1 MRPPPPRIRAPTHP
15 PTRSPPLHP
24 DPSFDALVPLGWD
37 DRAAALY
44 SSVAEPH
51 HRPARVGRV
60 DRDRC
65 TAVTATG
72 TLRARADVLPVT
84 GDWVALRTAP
94 EPFVDVVL
102 PRWSAL
108 EREGQLLAANLDVVF
123 VVASLDRPL
132 NLNRIE
138 RELVLAW
145 DGGAR
150 PVVVLTKADTTPDA
164 GLLAKTVSERAIG
177 VDVVTTSAA
186 TDEGT
191 GDVLAHLRPNRTAVL
206 LGPSGAGKSTLA
218 NRLLR
223 EEAQATTAVREG
235 DHKGRHTTS
244 SRHLLAVPGG
254 GVLIDTP
261 GLRSVGLTPGAEDG
275 VALAF
280 PDVEEVAAGCR
291 FRDCRH
297 AGEPGC
303 AVAVAVED
311 GRLDRD
317 RVASYRKLRAELEE
331 AAKEPWARAAD
342 NQQARIVHRAMKRL
356 PKKKR

>member
-1 MRPPPPRIRAPTHP
+1 MF
-15 PTRSPPLHP
+15 S

-37 DRAAALY
+37 ERVATLY
-44 SSVAEPH
+44 ASVATEDH
-51 HRPARVGRV
+51 QPARVGRV

-65 TAVTATG
+65 TVRTASG
-72 TLRARADVLPVT
+72 QLRAAADVLPTT
-84 GDWVALRTAP
+84 GDWVALRL
-94 EPFVDVVL
+94 EPRPAVDIIL

-108 EREGQLLAANLDVVF
+108 EREGQLLAADIDVVF

-145 DGGAR
+145 DSGAR
-150 PVVVLTKADTTPDA
+150 PVVVLTKADAAADA
-164 GLLAKTVSERAIG
+164 EVLSKTVAARAVG
-177 VDVVTTSAA
+177 TDVVLTSAA
-186 TDEGT
+186 DGRGVEE
-191 GDVLAHLRPNRTAVL
+191 VLAHLRPNRTAVL
-206 LGPSGAGKSTLA
+206 LGPSGAGKSTLV
-218 NRLLR
+218 NRLLS
-223 EEAQATTAVREG
+223 EEAQETGDVREG

-244 SRHLLAVPGG
+244 SRHLLVIPGG

-261 GLRSVGLTPGAEDG
+261 GLRSVGLTGAEGG

-280 PDVEEVAAGCR
+280 PDVEEMAQGCR

-303 AVAVAVED
+303 AVVAAVED

-317 RVASYRKLRAELEE
+317 RVASYRKLQGELEE
-331 AAKEPWARAAD
+331 SVKEPWAKAAE
-342 NQQARIVHRAMKRL
+342 NQQARIVHRAMKKL
-356 PKKKR
+356 PRKKR

>member
-1 MRPPPPRIRAPTHP
+1 M
-15 PTRSPPLHP
+15 SS
-24 DPSFDALVPLGWD
+24 DSSFDALVPLGWD
-37 DRAAALY
+37 DRVAALY

-51 HRPARVGRV
+51 HQPARVGRV

-65 TAVTATG
+65 TVRTATG
-72 TLRARADVLPVT
+72 QLRAAAPVLPTT
-84 GDWVALRTAP
+84 GDWVALRTDP
-94 EPFVDVVL
+94 EPAVDVVL

-108 EREGQLLAANLDVVF
+108 EREGQLLAADIDVVF

-145 DGGAR
+145 DSGAR
-150 PVVVLTKADTTPDA
+150 PVVILTKADATPDA
-164 GLLAKTVSERAIG
+164 SMLAKTVDARAVG
-177 VDVVTTSAA
+177 VVVVTTSAA
-186 TDEGT
+186 TGHGVDEL
-191 GDVLAHLRPNRTAVL
+191 LAHLRPNRTAVL
-206 LGPSGAGKSTLA
+206 LGPSGAGKSTLV

-223 EEAQATTAVREG
+223 DESEATGEVREG

-244 SRHLLAVPGG
+244 SRHLLVIPGG

-261 GLRSVGLTPGAEDG
+261 GLRSVGLTGAEGG

-280 PDVEEVAAGCR
+280 PDVEEIAEGCR

-297 AGEPGC
+297 TGEPGC
-303 AVAVAVED
+303 AIVAAVED

-317 RVASYRKLRAELEE
+317 RVASYLKLQGEMEDS
-331 AAKEPWARAAD
+331 AKEPWLKAAES
-342 NQQARIVHRAMKRL
+342 QQGRIVHRAVKKL

>member
-1 MRPPPPRIRAPTHP
+1 V
-15 PTRSPPLHP
+15 SSDL
-24 DPSFDALVPLGWD
+24 SFDALVPLGWD
-37 DRAAALY
+37 DRVAALY
-44 SSVAEPH
+44 ASVAEPRH
-51 HRPARVGRV
+51 QPARVGRV

-65 TAVTATG
+65 TVRTATG
-72 TLRARADVLPVT
+72 QLRAAADVLPTT
-84 GDWVALRTAP
+84 GDWVALS
-94 EPFVDVVL
+94 VDPRPAVDAIV

-108 EREGQLLAANLDVVF
+108 EREGQLLAADIDVVF

-145 DGGAR
+145 DSGAR
-150 PVVVLTKADTTPDA
+150 PVVILTKADATPEA
-164 GLLAKTVSERAIG
+164 EVLAKTVAARAVG
-177 VDVVTTSAA
+177 VDVITSSAA
-186 TDEGT
+186 SGLGVDE
-191 GDVLAHLRPNRTAVL
+191 VLSHLRPNRTAVL
-206 LGPSGAGKSTLA
+206 LGPSGAGKSTLV

-223 EEAQATTAVREG
+223 DETQVQATGDVREG

-244 SRHLLAVPGG
+244 SRHLLVIPGG

-261 GLRSVGLTPGAEDG
+261 GLRSVGLTGAEGG

-280 PDVEEVAAGCR
+280 PDIEEMGESCR

-297 AGEPGC
+297 TNEPGC
-303 AVAVAVED
+303 AVVAAVED

-317 RVASYRKLRAELEE
+317 RVASYRKLQGELEDSV
-331 AAKEPWARAAD
+331 KEPWAKAAES
-342 NQQARIVHRAMKRL
+342 QQSRVVHRAMKKL

>member
-1 MRPPPPRIRAPTHP
+1 MSSET
-15 PTRSPPLHP
+15 
-24 DPSFDALVPLGWD
+24 SFDALVPLGWD
-37 DRAAALY
+37 DRVAALY
-44 SSVAEPH
+44 ASVAQPH
-51 HRPARVGRV
+51 HEPARVGRV

-65 TAVTATG
+65 TVRTATG
-72 TLRARADVLPVT
+72 QLRAAAPVLPTT
-84 GDWVALRTAP
+84 GDWVALRTDP
-94 EPFVDVVL
+94 EPAVDVVL

-108 EREGQLLAANLDVVF
+108 EREGQLLAADIDVVF

-145 DGGAR
+145 DSGAR
-150 PVVVLTKADTTPDA
+150 PVVILTKADATPDA
-164 GLLAKTVSERAIG
+164 GMLAKTVDARAVG

-186 TDEGT
+186 TGQGVDEL
-191 GDVLAHLRPNRTAVL
+191 LAHLRPNRTAVL
-206 LGPSGAGKSTLA
+206 LGPSGAGKSTLV

-223 EEAQATTAVREG
+223 DESEATGEVREG

-244 SRHLLAVPGG
+244 SRHLLVIPGG

-261 GLRSVGLTPGAEDG
+261 GLRSVGLTGAEGG

-280 PDVEEVAAGCR
+280 PDVEEMAEGCR

-297 AGEPGC
+297 TGEPGC
-303 AVAVAVED
+303 AVVGAVED

-317 RVASYRKLRAELEE
+317 RVASYLKLQGEMEDS
-331 AAKEPWARAAD
+331 AKEPWLKAAES
-342 NQQARIVHRAMKRL
+342 QQGRVVHRAMKKL

>member
-1 MRPPPPRIRAPTHP
+1 M
-15 PTRSPPLHP
+15 SSDL
-24 DPSFDALVPLGWD
+24 SFDALVPLGWD
-37 DRAAALY
+37 DRVAALY
-44 SSVAEPH
+44 ASVAEPH
-51 HRPARVGRV
+51 HQPARVGRV

-65 TAVTATG
+65 TVRTATG
-72 TLRARADVLPVT
+72 QLRAAAPVLPTT
-84 GDWVALRTAP
+84 GDWVALRTDP
-94 EPFVDVVL
+94 EPVVDVVL

-108 EREGQLLAANLDVVF
+108 EREGQLLAADIEVVF

-145 DGGAR
+145 DSGAR
-150 PVVVLTKADTTPDA
+150 PVVILTKADATPEADV
-164 GLLAKTVSERAIG
+164 LAKTVDARAVG

-186 TDEGT
+186 TGQGVDELLG
-191 GDVLAHLRPNRTAVL
+191 HLRPNRTAVL
-206 LGPSGAGKSTLA
+206 LGPSGAGKSTLV

-223 EEAQATTAVREG
+223 SESEATGEVREG

-244 SRHLLAVPGG
+244 SRHLLVIPGG

-261 GLRSVGLTPGAEDG
+261 GLRSVGLTGAEGG

-280 PDVEEVAAGCR
+280 PDVEEIGQGCR

-303 AVAVAVED
+303 AVVAAVKD
-311 GRLDRD
+311 GRLDPD
-317 RVASYRKLRAELEE
+317 RVASYLKLQGELEDSV
-331 AAKEPWARAAD
+331 KEPWLKAAES
-342 NQQARIVHRAMKRL
+342 QQGRIVHRAMKKL
-356 PKKKR
+356 PKKTR

>member
-1 MRPPPPRIRAPTHP
+1 VSA
-15 PTRSPPLHP
+15 

-37 DRAAALY
+37 DRVAALY
-44 SSVAEPH
+44 ASVAEPH
-51 HRPARVGRV
+51 HQPARVGRV

-65 TAVTATG
+65 TVRTATG
-72 TLRARADVLPVT
+72 QLRAAAGVLPTT
-84 GDWVALRTAP
+84 GDWVALRTDP
-94 EPFVDVVL
+94 RPTVDVIL

-108 EREGQLLAANLDVVF
+108 EREGQLLAADIDVVF

-145 DGGAR
+145 DSGAR
-150 PVVVLTKADTTPDA
+150 PVVILTKADATPEA
-164 GLLAKTVSERAIG
+164 EVLAKTVVARAVG
-177 VDVVTTSAA
+177 VDVILSSAA
-186 TDEGT
+186 SGLGVAE
-191 GDVLAHLRPNRTAVL
+191 VLGHLRPNRTAVL
-206 LGPSGAGKSTLA
+206 LGPSGAGKSTLV
-218 NRLLR
+218 NRLLAAGPR
-223 EEAQATTAVREG
+223 VEPSADVDAQATGEVREG

-244 SRHLLAVPGG
+244 SRHLLLIPGG

-261 GLRSVGLTPGAEDG
+261 GLRSVGLTGAEGG

-280 PDVEEVAAGCR
+280 PDVEEIGQECR

-297 AGEPGC
+297 TNEPGC
-303 AVAVAVED
+303 AVVEAVEG

-317 RVASYRKLRAELEE
+317 RVASYRKLQGELEE
-331 AAKEPWARAAD
+331 SVKEPWAKAAES
-342 NQQARIVHRAMKRL
+342 QQSRIVHRAMKKA

>member
-1 MRPPPPRIRAPTHP
+1 MFSDR
-15 PTRSPPLHP
+15 
-24 DPSFDALVPLGWD
+24 SFDALVPLGWD
-37 DRAAALY
+37 DRVATLY
-44 SSVAEPH
+44 ASVAEAH
-51 HRPARVGRV
+51 HQPARVGRV

-65 TAVTATG
+65 TVFAPDGKV
-72 TLRARADVLPVT
+72 RARADVLPVT
-84 GDWVALRTAP
+84 GDWVTLRTSPKPA
-94 EPFVDVVL
+94 VDAVL

-108 EREGQLLAANLDVVF
+108 EREGQLLAADIDVVF

-145 DGGAR
+145 DSGAR
-150 PVVVLTKADTTPDA
+150 PVVVLTKADATPDA
-164 GLLAKTVSERAIG
+164 DMLTKTVEARAVG
-177 VDVVTTSAA
+177 VDVVTTSA
-186 TDEGT
+186 TTGEGIEEF
-191 GDVLAHLRPNRTAVL
+191 LAHLRPNRSAVL
-206 LGPSGAGKSTLA
+206 LGPSGAGKSTLV

-223 EEAQATTAVREG
+223 DDDAQAVGEVREG

-244 SRHLLAVPGG
+244 SRHLLVIPGG

-261 GLRSVGLTPGAEDG
+261 GLRSVGLTGAEGG

-280 PDVEEVAAGCR
+280 PDVEQIGEECR

-297 AGEPGC
+297 TGEPGC
-303 AVAVAVED
+303 AVVAAVAE

-317 RVASYRKLRAELEE
+317 RVASYRKLQAELEE
-331 AAKEPWARAAD
+331 STREPWAKAAD
-342 NQQARIVHRAMKRL
+342 NQQARIVHRAMKKL

>member
-1 MRPPPPRIRAPTHP
+1 MSSET
-15 PTRSPPLHP
+15 
-24 DPSFDALVPLGWD
+24 SFDALVPLGWD
-37 DRAAALY
+37 DRVAALY
-44 SSVAEPH
+44 AAVAEPH
-51 HRPARVGRV
+51 HQPARVGRV

-65 TAVTATG
+65 TIRTATG
-72 TLRARADVLPVT
+72 QLRAAAPVLPTT
-84 GDWVALRTAP
+84 GDWVALRTDP
-94 EPFVDVVL
+94 EPAVDVVL

-108 EREGQLLAANLDVVF
+108 EREGQLLAADIDVVF

-145 DGGAR
+145 DSGAR
-150 PVVVLTKADTTPDA
+150 PVVILTKADATPDA
-164 GLLAKTVSERAIG
+164 GMLAKTVDARAVG

-186 TDEGT
+186 SGQGVDEL
-191 GDVLAHLRPNRTAVL
+191 LAHLRPNRTAVL
-206 LGPSGAGKSTLA
+206 LGPSGAGKSTLV

-223 EEAQATTAVREG
+223 DESEATGEVREG

-244 SRHLLAVPGG
+244 SRHLLVIPGG

-261 GLRSVGLTPGAEDG
+261 GLRSVGLTGAEGG

-280 PDVEEVAAGCR
+280 PDVEEIGEGCR

-297 AGEPGC
+297 TGEPGC
-303 AVAVAVED
+303 AVVAAVED

-317 RVASYRKLRAELEE
+317 RVASYLKLQGEMEDS
-331 AAKEPWARAAD
+331 AKEPWLKAAES
-342 NQQARIVHRAMKRL
+342 QQGRVVHRAMKKL